1 MFFSNVF
8 ECLSTSCTLIN
19 IINNLIV
26 LYLWGSIVIVICPKK
41 CQKFQN
47 QVPRDLKPGSG
58 LFVKTGPLR
67 KLCLC
72 NYGEI
77 LKMIVQKVHTNCT
90 VLDQTVFKSLHILYT
105 VAYTFVAKNTV
116 YTIIN
121 DLLSKLWHKMK
132 TVLEQRSIVNEIV
145 PRQKETKRTVATPS
159 RLETNFKVS

>member
-26 LYLWGSIVIVICPKK
+26 LYLWASIVTVICPK
-41 CQKFQN
+41 KFQN

-58 LFVKTGPLR
+58 WFVKTGPLR

-72 NYGEI
+72 TYGEI
-77 LKMIVQKVHTNCT
+77 LKMIVQKGHRNCT

-105 VAYTFVAKNTV
+105 IAYIFVAKNTV
-116 YTIIN
+116 YTISN